1 MALTIHILYQGEKGN
16 ARAFAKE
23 MMSSGLVAE
32 IRKEKGNLR
41 YEYFY
46 PLENE
51 EAVLLIDSWESQ
63 EALDRHH
70 ALPLMGEIAA
80 LREKYDLHMVV
91 ELFQN
96 LESLNDEKFIRK

>member
-23 MMSSGLVAE
+23 MISSGLVAE

-41 YEYFY
+41 YEYFH

-51 EAVLLIDSWESQ
+51 EAV
-63 EALDRHH
+63 
-70 ALPLMGEIAA
+70 
-80 LREKYDLHMVV
+80 
-91 ELFQN
+91 F
-96 LESLNDEKFIRK
+96 